1 MPKVSVIMGVY
12 NTNNETMVKE
22 SIDSIL
28 NQTYKDYEFIIC
40 DDGST
45 DGTYELIKK
54 LTMNDD
60 RVVLIKNEK
69 NMGLAY
75 TLNHCL
81 GVAKGEYIARMD
93 ADDISVIDRLCK
105 QVEFLD
111 MNDKYAVVG
120 SSAELFDE
128 RGIWGKRCPCEKPIK
143 ENFLFGTCF
152 IHPTVM
158 MRRSIL
164 DKVGRYRVS
173 DETLRAE
180 DYDLFMRIYSAGG
193 KGYNLQEALYKFRE
207 DKNAYKRRSYKFRMG
222 EAKVRYRG
230 FKSLGL
236 FPKGYLYIMKPL
248 IVGFI
253 PQRILANLR
262 NEKIISKRG

>member
-1 MPKVSVIMGVY
+1 MPKVSIIMGIY

-22 SIDSIL
+22 AIDSIL

-81 GVAKGEYIARMD
+81 EVAKGEYIARMD
-93 ADDISVIDRLCK
+93 ADDISVLDRLEK
-105 QVEFLD
+105 QVEFLEK
-111 MNDKYAVVG
+111 NDRYALVG
-120 SSAELFDE
+120 TSSKLFDSK
-128 RGIWGKRCPCEKPIK
+128 GIWGERCPK
-143 ENFLFGTCF
+143 ETPQKEDLLFGTCF
-152 IHPTVM
+152 IHASIM
-158 MRRSIL
+158 IRRPYFKL
-164 DKVGRYRVS
+164 VDGYRVS
-173 DETLRAE
+173 SETLRAE
-180 DYDLFMRIYSAGG
+180 DYDLFMRLYAKGAI
-193 KGYNLQEALYKFRE
+193 GYNMNEALYMIRE
-207 DKNAYKRRSYKFRMG
+207 DEDAYKRRSYKFRIG

-230 FKSLGL
+230 FKNLGL
-236 FPKGYLYIMKPL
+236 LPKGYLYVIKPL
-248 IVGFI
+248 IVGVI
-253 PQRILANLR
+253 PQKMLKMLR
-262 NEKIISKRG
+262 DEKKLL

>member
-1 MPKVSVIMGVY
+1 MPKVSVIMGIY

-22 SIDSIL
+22 AIDSIL
-28 NQTYKDYEFIIC
+28 NQTYKNYEFIIC

-81 GVAKGEYIARMD
+81 EVAKGEYIARMD
-93 ADDISVIDRLCK
+93 ADDISVLDRLEK

-111 MNDKYAVVG
+111 RNDEYAVVG
-120 SSAELFDE
+120 SSAKLFDE
-128 RGIWGKRCPCEKPIK
+128 NGQWGMRCPCEKPIK
-143 ENFLFGTCF
+143 ESFLFGTCF

-158 MRRSIL
+158 IRRSVL
-164 DKVGRYRVS
+164 DKVSGYRVS

-193 KGYNLQEALYKFRE
+193 KGYNLQETLYEFRE
-207 DKNAYKRRSYKFRMG
+207 DKNAYKRRSYKFRIG
-222 EAKVRYRG
+222 EAKVRYIG
-230 FKSLGL
+230 FKRLGL
-236 FPKGYLYIMKPL
+236 LPKGYLYVMKPL
-248 IVGFI
+248 IVGLI
-253 PQRILANLR
+253 PQVILAKLR
-262 NEKIISKRG
+262 SEKIISERG